1 MTYEESKLQ
10 LTGGAW
16 HEIDIEIDRIQTAM
30 GNENPIYAAKHI
42 ISQLHTKLLVA
53 ESQRDE
59 WRKSWQEEHRDNL
72 NRTLNLISGP
82 QVGLNTAETQTEQQL
97 TVESR

>member
-16 HEIDIEIDRIQTAM
+16 HEIDREIDRIQTAM
-30 GNENPIYAAKHI
+30 NHENPIYAAKHI

-53 ESQRDE
+53 EMQRDE

-72 NRTLNLISGP
+72 NQTLNRISKL

>member
-10 LTGGAW
+10 LTGGSW
-16 HEIDIEIDRIQTAM
+16 HEIDREVDRIQTAM
-30 GNENPIYAAKHI
+30 NHKNPIYAAMHI

-72 NRTLNLISGP
+72 NRTLNQISEL

>member
-16 HEIDIEIDRIQTAM
+16 HEIDHEIYRIQTAM
-30 GNENPIYAAKHI
+30 NHENPIYAAKHI

-53 ESQRDE
+53 EMQRDE

-72 NRTLNLISGP
+72 NQTLNRISKL
-82 QVGLNTAETQTEQQL
+82 QVGLNTTQETEQQL
-97 TVESR
+97 TVESK

>member
-16 HEIDIEIDRIQTAM
+16 HEIDREIDRIQTAM
-30 GNENPIYAAKHI
+30 NHENPIYAAKHI

-59 WRKSWQEEHRDNL
+59 WQKIWREEVTAIASTRHSAQ
-72 NRTLNLISGP
+72 ISGP
-82 QVGLNTAETQTEQQL
+82 QVGLNTEPETEQQL

>member
-30 GNENPIYAAKHI
+30 NHENPIYAAKHI

-53 ESQRDE
+53 EMQRDE

-72 NRTLNLISGP
+72 NQTLNRISKL
-82 QVGLNTAETQTEQQL
+82 QVGLNTAETETEQQL

>member
-16 HEIDIEIDRIQTAM
+16 HEIDRIQTAM
-30 GNENPIYAAKHI
+30 NHENPIYAAKHI

-59 WRKSWQEEHRDNL
+59 WQKIWREEVSNNL
-72 NRTLNLISGP
+72 NQTLNQISEL
-82 QVGLNTAETQTEQQL
+82 QVGLNTEP
-97 TVESR
+97 

>member
-16 HEIDIEIDRIQTAM
+16 HEIDREIDRIQTAM
-30 GNENPIYAAKHI
+30 NHENPIYAAKHI

-53 ESQRDE
+53 ES
-59 WRKSWQEEHRDNL
+59 
-72 NRTLNLISGP
+72 
-82 QVGLNTAETQTEQQL
+82 AA
-97 TVESR
+97 

>member
-10 LTGGAW
+10 LTGGSW
-16 HEIDIEIDRIQTAM
+16 HEIDREVDRIQTAM
-30 GNENPIYAAKHI
+30 NHENPIYAAKHI

-53 ESQRDE
+53 EMQRDE
-59 WRKSWQEEHRDNL
+59 WQKIWREEVSNNL
-72 NRTLNLISGP
+72 NRTLNQISEL

>member
-10 LTGGAW
+10 LTGGSW
-16 HEIDIEIDRIQTAM
+16 HEIDREVDRIQTAM
-30 GNENPIYAAKHI
+30 NHKNPIYAAMHI

-53 ESQRDE
+53 EMQRDE
-59 WRKSWQEEHRDNL
+59 WRKLWQEEHRDNL
-72 NRTLNLISGP
+72 NRTLNQISEL
-82 QVGLNTAETQTEQQL
+82 QVGLNTEPETEQQL

>member
-16 HEIDIEIDRIQTAM
+16 HEIDREIDRIQTAM
-30 GNENPIYAAKHI
+30 NHENPIYAAKHI

-59 WRKSWQEEHRDNL
+59 WQKIWREEVSNNL
-72 NRTLNLISGP
+72 NQTLNQISEL

>member
-16 HEIDIEIDRIQTAM
+16 HEIDREIDRIQTAM
-30 GNENPIYAAKHI
+30 NHKNPIYAAMHI

-72 NRTLNLISGP
+72 NQTLNQISEL
-82 QVGLNTAETQTEQQL
+82 QVGLNTEPETEQQL

>member
-16 HEIDIEIDRIQTAM
+16 HEIDREINRIQTAM
-30 GNENPIYAAKHI
+30 NHENPIYAAKHI

-53 ESQRDE
+53 EMQRDE
-59 WRKSWQEEHRDNL
+59 WRKSGRKSTATTSTRHSIRFQ
-72 NRTLNLISGP
+72 GP
-82 QVGLNTAETQTEQQL
+82 KWA
-97 TVESR
+97 

>member
-16 HEIDIEIDRIQTAM
+16 HEIDHEIDRIQTAM
-30 GNENPIYAAKHI
+30 NHENPIYAAKHI

-53 ESQRDE
+53 EMQRDE
-59 WRKSWQEEHRDNL
+59 WRKLWQEEHRENL
-72 NRTLNLISGP
+72 NQTLNQISEL

>member
-16 HEIDIEIDRIQTAM
+16 HEIDREINRIQTAM

-53 ESQRDE
+53 EMQRDE
-59 WRKSWQEEHRDNL
+59 WRKSWQEEHRENL
-72 NRTLNLISGP
+72 NQTLNRISKL
-82 QVGLNTAETQTEQQL
+82 QVGLNTEPETEQQL
-97 TVESR
+97 TEESR

>member
-16 HEIDIEIDRIQTAM
+16 HEIDREIDRIQTAM
-30 GNENPIYAAKHI
+30 NHENPIYAAKHI

-53 ESQRDE
+53 EMQRDE
-59 WRKSWQEEHRDNL
+59 WQKIWREEVSNNL
-72 NRTLNLISGP
+72 NRTLNQISEL
-82 QVGLNTAETQTEQQL
+82 QVGLNTEPETEQQL

>member
-53 ESQRDE
+53 EMQRDE
-59 WRKSWQEEHRDNL
+59 WRKLWQEEHRANL
-72 NRTLNLISGP
+72 DRTLNQISEL
-82 QVGLNTAETQTEQQL
+82 QVGLNTEPETEQQL

>member
-16 HEIDIEIDRIQTAM
+16 HEIDHEIYRIQTAM
-30 GNENPIYAAKHI
+30 NHENPIYAAKHI
-42 ISQLHTKLLVA
+42 ISQLHTKLLCA
-53 ESQRDE
+53 EAAREE
-59 WRKSWQEEHRDNL
+59 WRKLWSEECDRSLKQMINQ
-72 NRTLNLISGP
+72 ISGP
-82 QVGLNTAETQTEQQL
+82 QVGLNTEPETEQQL

>member
-16 HEIDIEIDRIQTAM
+16 HEIDREINRIQTAM

-59 WRKSWQEEHRDNL
+59 WQKIWREEVSNSL
-72 NRTLNLISGP
+72 NQTLRTISGP
-82 QVGLNTAETQTEQQL
+82 QVGLNTEPETEQQL

>member
-16 HEIDIEIDRIQTAM
+16 HEIDREIDRIQTAM
-30 GNENPIYAAKHI
+30 NHENPIYAAKHI

-53 ESQRDE
+53 EMQRDE
-59 WRKSWQEEHRDNL
+59 WQKIWREEVSNNL
-72 NRTLNLISGP
+72 NQTLNQISGP

>member
-16 HEIDIEIDRIQTAM
+16 HEIDHEIYRIQTAM
-30 GNENPIYAAKHI
+30 NHENPIYAAKHI

-53 ESQRDE
+53 ESSVTSGKRSGG
-59 WRKSWQEEHRDNL
+59 RKSATGASTRHSAQFQ
-72 NRTLNLISGP
+72 GP
-82 QVGLNTAETQTEQQL
+82 KWA
-97 TVESR
+97 